1 MKTKQNMQ
9 SGKQFN
15 KKQNQNNMPVK
26 PDKNPDIT
34 KLKPE
39 VNEPD
44 KIDPIKIEQP
54 SKAEDLDSEKNT
66 SEKGCCITK

>member
-54 SKAEDLDSEKNT
+54 PKAEVLDSEKNT